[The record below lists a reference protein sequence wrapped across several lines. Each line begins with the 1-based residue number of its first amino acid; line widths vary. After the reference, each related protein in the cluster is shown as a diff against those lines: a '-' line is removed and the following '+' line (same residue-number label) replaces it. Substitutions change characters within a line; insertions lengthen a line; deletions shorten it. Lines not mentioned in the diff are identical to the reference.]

1 MRTRREQTLA
11 KVEEFTDSVAT
22 KKNERRDLIAAVS
35 RAKSELATCQLAE
48 EKAEGEQDR
57 LFAASRDGD
66 RLLEKAKELEELVKE
81 RAEAITRGSS
91 GKKLHDEREGQIRLI
106 RQQNEGAGR
115 RLSQLFDVVIRELVP
130 GEIEESVL
138 IDGKGIT
145 LKVSQGG
152 ERSTAAIE
160 SLKVVAFD
168 IAVLILALE
177 GAVSLSTFLL
187 HDSPREA
194 DLGQSIYDRLFRFI
208 QSLEDEAHFTNECDT
223 VSLSHQGLHLGVM
236 GGMRILLDF
245 APCISKKLEQPFVC
259 LWVTF
264 WVVEDGEIVLQI
276 RSLQSGFPRKGSSRR
291 RHTTSRLRHSSS
303 MCKSGCWSGSV
314 TIAASTVPLVI
325 SSASCTVSP

>member
-1 MRTRREQTLA
+1 LNAVLEGGCPCTADTGYLEEVRTRRKQTLT
-11 KVEEFTDSVAT
+11 KVEEFTNSIAT

-48 EKAEGEQDR
+48 EKAEDEQDR

-81 RAEAITRGSS
+81 RTEAVTQSSS

-106 RQQNEGAGR
+106 RQQNEGAVR

-130 GEIEESVL
+130 GEIEGSVL

-177 GAVSLSTFLL
+177 GAANLPTFLL

-208 QSLEDEAHFTNECDT
+208 RSLENKAHFQYIVTTTTEPPTDLSREPWLRATLRGGPPQDRLMGCD
-223 VSLSHQGLHLGVM
+223 L
-236 GGMRILLDF
+236 
-245 APCISKKLEQPFVC
+245 
-259 LWVTF
+259 
-264 WVVEDGEIVLQI
+264 
-276 RSLQSGFPRKGSSRR
+276 
-291 RHTTSRLRHSSS
+291 
-303 MCKSGCWSGSV
+303 
-314 TIAASTVPLVI
+314 
-325 SSASCTVSP
+325 